1 MSQVTRRG
9 FLMGCSAA
17 IAGLAGA
24 RFNSMAFAQGGV
36 NNEEILVVVFLRGGV
51 DGLNLVPPIGG
62 ADRGFYEAA
71 RPTIKIPV
79 SGVGAALPLTGGF
92 GLHPAAAALHPLYQ
106 AGKLAIVQAVGL
118 NVVNRS
124 HFDAMQF
131 VELGTP
137 GSRAIS
143 SGWLTRHLASAANL
157 PSEIVMPS
165 LAIGDLQP
173 ASLLGDLE
181 TINIANP
188 DQFSLDNGPWQWRSA
203 QRVALRDLYQGGTTW
218 QHQSGVQALDA
229 LDIVELNVAGGYTPA
244 NGAVYPTSGFGDHLK
259 VLAQM
264 IKLDLGLQVATV
276 DVGGWDTHEE
286 EGGATG
292 YFANLVSDLSAGLA
306 AFYTDLDGAGAQ
318 NYTNRLT
325 VVVQSEFGRELREN
339 SDSGT
344 EHGYGNQM
352 FVLSGNAIGGLH
364 GTWPTLAPGALTDG
378 TDLAVTTD
386 YRRVLSE
393 ILIRRMGNNRLGQIF
408 PSYANYAPL
417 GVVAGTDL
425 APDYSTAGD
434 TIFSDGFENATTSRW
449 SSVSG

>member
-1 MSQVTRRG
+1 MCQVTRRG

-17 IAGLAGA
+17 IAGLAGS
-24 RFNSMAFAQGGV
+24 RFNSMAFAQGGT
-36 NNEEILVVVFLRGGV
+36 NQEILVVVFLRGGM
-51 DGLNLVPPIGG
+51 DGLNLVPPISG
-62 ADRGFYEAA
+62 ADRGFYENL

-79 SGVGAALPLTGGF
+79 SGVGAALALGGGF
-92 GLHPAAAALHPLYQ
+92 GLHPAAAPLHPLYQ

-131 VELGTP
+131 IELGTP
-137 GSRAIS
+137 GSRAIG
-143 SGWLTRHLASAANL
+143 SGWLTRHLATAANL
-157 PSEIVMPS
+157 PTEIVMPS

-188 DQFSLDNGPWQWRSA
+188 DQFSLDNGPWQWRNA
-203 QRVALRDLYQGGTTW
+203 QRVALRDLYQGGSTW
-218 QHQSGVQALDA
+218 QHQAGVQALDA
-229 LDIVELNVAGGYTPA
+229 LDIVELNVAGGYLPS
-244 NGAVYPTSGFGDHLK
+244 NGAVYPDSGLGDHLK

-292 YFANLVSDLSAGLA
+292 YFAGLVGDLSAALA
-306 AFYTDLDGAGAQ
+306 AFYTDLDGAGANQ
-318 NYTNRLT
+318 YTNRLT
-325 VVVQSEFGRELREN
+325 VLVQSEFGRELREN

-352 FVLSGNAIGGLH
+352 LVLSGNAVGGLH
-364 GTWPTLAPGALTDG
+364 GAWPGLAPGALVDG

-393 ILIRRMGNNRLGQIF
+393 ILIRRLGNNRLGQIF
-408 PSYANYAPL
+408 PSYSTYAPL
-417 GVVAGTDL
+417 GVVSGVDL
-425 APDYSTAGD
+425 APDYSTTGD
-434 TIFSDGFENATTSRW
+434 SIFTDGFENGTTSRW
-449 SSVSG
+449 GSVVG